1 MDEPSLLSVAEQV
14 VAAELA
20 YYHQEAHC
28 QLTLADQT
36 TWQSQQVVSQLLAL
50 PELVTFSRHALERH
64 GYSLHR
70 FMATHLCAAAWHY
83 WFAQGGLLIPFSS
96 STRLALAKLFLAFQS
111 GK

>member
-20 YYHQEAHC
+20 YYHQEARC

-50 PELVTFSRHALERH
+50 PEPVTFSRHVLERH

-83 WFAQGGLLIPFSS
+83 WFTQGGLLIPFRKQNPAGLS
-96 STRLALAKLFLAFQS
+96 
-111 GK
+111 